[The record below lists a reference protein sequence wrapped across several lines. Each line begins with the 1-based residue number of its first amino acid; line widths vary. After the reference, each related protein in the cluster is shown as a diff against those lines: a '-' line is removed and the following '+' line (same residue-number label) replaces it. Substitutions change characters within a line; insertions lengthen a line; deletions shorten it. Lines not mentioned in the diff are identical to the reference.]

1 MTDQPKDIAGVVAPP
16 PLIAAAALALG
27 LGLEW
32 LLPLHIL
39 VALTGRL
46 TRISLGCVLVVVGAS
61 IAFAAERR
69 FRRAGTNVE
78 PWKPALALATDGI
91 YGWIRNPMYVG
102 LMLVLAGFG
111 VALAADWVVGMV
123 VPMGLVL
130 HVGVVRREERY
141 LEAKFGAPYR
151 AYLDR
156 VPRYGIRLV
165 GR

>member
-1 MTDQPKDIAGVVAPP
+1 MTDQRNDTAGVIAPP
-16 PLIAAAALALG
+16 PLIAAATFALG

-32 LLPLHIL
+32 LAPLHIL
-39 VALTGRL
+39 VALAGWR
-46 TRISLGCVLVVVGAS
+46 TRVGLGCVLVVAGAGV
-61 IAFAAERR
+61 AFAAERR
-69 FRRAGTNVE
+69 FRRVGTNAE

-111 VALAADWVVGMV
+111 VGLAADWVVGLV

-141 LEAKFGAPYR
+141 LEARFGAPYR
-151 AYLDR
+151 AYRDR
-156 VPRYGIRLV
+156 VPRYGIRLF